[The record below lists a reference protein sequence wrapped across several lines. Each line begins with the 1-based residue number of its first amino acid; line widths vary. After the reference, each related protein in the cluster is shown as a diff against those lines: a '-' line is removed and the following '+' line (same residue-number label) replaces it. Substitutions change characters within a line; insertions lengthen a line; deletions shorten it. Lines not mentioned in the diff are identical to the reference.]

1 MAPADDSDGSA
12 ERTLMA
18 VRREI
23 DSIDDAL
30 HDLLMRRAGL
40 VAERVTAAKGRAG
53 REPVLFRPGREISIL
68 RRLIARHRG
77 PLAPEVVVRVWREII
92 SALTRLQG
100 PFSVVAYAP
109 PGVSGYLDLA
119 RENFGGPAGVHGA
132 PSIASVLTALER
144 GRAQVAVLPLPED
157 CEGTNDAWWRHVGA
171 GQGARRAGHPLQVLA
186 RLPFLVA
193 SPRAAGPQALVVG
206 RQPFDPSGDDRGY
219 LLVETDG
226 ETSRARVRAALEAAG
241 LAPLGFPAVVEEK
254 VGRGRAKLQL
264 VETPAWIATDDPRL
278 RRIAA
283 SLGTHASLHA
293 LGGYAQPIALT
304 AAKRK

>member
-1 MAPADDSDGSA
+1 MAPADDSNSSA
-12 ERTLMA
+12 ERTLTA

-23 DSIDDAL
+23 DSIDDAM
-30 HDLLMRRAGL
+30 HDLLMKRANL
-40 VAERVTAAKGRAG
+40 VAERVTVAKGRGG

-68 RRLIARHRG
+68 RRLVLRHCG
-77 PLAPEVVVRVWREII
+77 PLAPEVVVRIWREII

-100 PFSVVAYAP
+100 PFGVVAYAP

-119 RENFGGPAGVHGA
+119 GDNFGGTAMVDGA
-132 PSIASVLTALER
+132 PSVASALTALER

-157 CEGTNDAWWRHVGA
+157 CEAANDAWWRHA
-171 GQGARRAGHPLQVLA
+171 GTEPGSRPAASPLHILA

-193 SPRAAGPQALVVG
+193 PSRPAGPQALVVG

-226 ETSRARVRAALEAAG
+226 ETSRARVRAAFEAAG
-241 LAPLGFPAVVEEK
+241 LALLGFPAVVEEK
-254 VGRGRAKLQL
+254 VGRSRPKLQL
-264 VETPAWIATDDPRL
+264 VETSAWIPADDPRL
-278 RRIAA
+278 RRIATSLGVNA
-283 SLGTHASLHA
+283 SLRA
-293 LGGYAQPIALT
+293 LGGYAQPIAPA